1 MFKTK
6 YKSLKLFYK
15 HNERHRRED
24 DIHDNM
30 IYYETSDGYWCK
42 CEYDKNQNIIYCENS
57 RGVINDKKIMN
68 N

>member
-15 HNERHRRED
+15 RNERHRRED
-24 DIHDNM
+24 DINDNI
-30 IYYETSDGYWCK
+30 IYYDDGRYWCK
-42 CEYDKNQNIIYCENS
+42 YEYDKNQNIIYYENS
-57 RGVINDKKIMN
+57 RGVINDKIIRN